1 MTEKEIVSAV
11 SLATKVAN
19 RVCHPSIEFTTEFVI
34 KPNGCKNQLNVI
46 CICKDDKLADNVLY
60 YLSDVARVI
69 SEFIDKKYELKAI
82 GGNRV
87 KAFFTI

>member
-1 MTEKEIVSAV
+1 MNESEIVNAV
-11 SLATKVAN
+11 CLATAVAN

-46 CICKDDKLADNVLY
+46 CICKDDKLADNVMY

-69 SEFIDKKYELKAI
+69 SEFIKKKYELKSM
-82 GGNRV
+82 GGNSV
-87 KAFFTI
+87 KAFFMI